1 MSSGFNNIRIFTNV
15 LKFLSRK
22 SLTNAKD
29 VTKMSSK
36 RKVAILGA
44 TGAVGQRFIQ
54 LLQGHPWFEIEVL
67 AASERSAGKKFKDAC
82 NWVMETDL
90 PIEIGEMPIVNADVK
105 SVENAGNV
113 DLVFSSLPGD
123 LAGPVET
130 ECAEV
135 YPVFS
140 KASAHRMEKDVPL
153 IIPEINPDHAE
164 IVRTQQK
171 SRGWKGFLATDPN
184 CSTIQLAI
192 TLKPLMQFGLKQV
205 VVSTM
210 QAISGAGY
218 PGVPSLDIIDN
229 IVPFISGEED
239 KVEEESLKILGTFN
253 GKIVENANFQIS
265 ASCNRVHVKDGH
277 LESVF
282 IKLEQNPSIAEI
294 EAAFANF
301 KGEPQKLKLPSAPK
315 NPIIVRQEK
324 NRPQPRYDRDAG
336 NGMSV
341 VVGRIR
347 QDPIMTFKYMCLGH
361 NTVRGGAGA
370 GILSAELFVAKD
382 LV

>member
-1 MSSGFNNIRIFTNV
+1 MS
-15 LKFLSRK
+15 
-22 SLTNAKD
+22 
-29 VTKMSSK
+29 MK

-54 LLQGHPWFEIEVL
+54 LLQGHPWFQIEVL
-67 AASERSAGKKFKDAC
+67 AASERSAGKKYKDAC
-82 NWVMETDL
+82 NWVMESNL
-90 PIEIGEMPIVNADVK
+90 PKEIAEMPVANADVA
-105 SVENAGNV
+105 SVEKAGDV

-123 LAGPVET
+123 LAGPVES
-130 ECAEV
+130 EFAAF

-164 IVRTQQK
+164 LIRLQQK
-171 SRGWKGFLATDPN
+171 ARGWKGFITTDPN

-192 TLKPLMQFGLKQV
+192 TLKPLMQFGLRNV
-205 VVSTM
+205 IVSTM
-210 QAISGAGY
+210 QALSGAGY

-229 IVPFISGEED
+229 VVPFISGEEE
-239 KVEEESLKILGTFN
+239 KMEAEALKILGTFN
-253 GKIVENANFQIS
+253 GKSVQNADFKLS

-282 IKLEQNPSIAEI
+282 IKLEEDPSIDEI
-294 EAAFANF
+294 EAAFARF
-301 KGEPQKLKLPSAPK
+301 KGEPQKLKLPSAPE
-315 NPIIVRQEK
+315 NPIVVRPEK
-324 NRPQPRYDRDAG
+324 NRPQPRFDRDTG
-336 NGMSV
+336 HGMSV

-347 QDPIMTFKYMCLGH
+347 KDPIMTFKYMCLGH

-370 GILSAELFVAKD
+370 GILSAELLVAKG
-382 LV
+382 LA

>member
-1 MSSGFNNIRIFTNV
+1 MSN
-15 LKFLSRK
+15 
-22 SLTNAKD
+22 
-29 VTKMSSK
+29 K

-44 TGAVGQRFIQ
+44 TGAVGQRYIQ
-54 LLQGHPWFEIEVL
+54 LLQGHPWFQIEVL
-67 AASERSAGKKFKDAC
+67 AASERSAGKKYGDAC
-82 NWVMETDL
+82 NWVMESNL
-90 PIEIGEMPIVNADVK
+90 PKEIAEMPVANANVE
-105 SVENAGNV
+105 SVEKAGDI

-123 LAGPVET
+123 LAGSVES
-130 ECAEV
+130 EFAAL

-153 IIPEINPDHAE
+153 LIPEINPDHTDL
-164 IVRTQQK
+164 INIQQK
-171 SRGWKGFLATDPN
+171 SRGWKGFITTDPN

-192 TLKPLMQFGLKQV
+192 TLKPLMQFGLEQI

-210 QAISGAGY
+210 QALSGAGY

-229 IVPFISGEED
+229 VIPFISGEEE
-239 KVEEESLKILGTFN
+239 KMEAEALKILGVFN
-253 GKIVENANFQIS
+253 GKVVQNADFKLS

-282 IKLEQNPSIAEI
+282 IKLAENPSIEEI

-301 KGEPQKLKLPSAPK
+301 TGEPQKLKLPSAPA
-315 NPIIVRQEK
+315 NPIVVRYEK
-324 NRPQPRYDRDAG
+324 NRPQPRFDRDAG
-336 NGMSV
+336 CGMSV

-347 QDPIMTFKYMCLGH
+347 KDPIMTFKYMCLGH

-370 GILSAELFVAKD
+370 GILSAELFVAKG
-382 LV
+382 LA